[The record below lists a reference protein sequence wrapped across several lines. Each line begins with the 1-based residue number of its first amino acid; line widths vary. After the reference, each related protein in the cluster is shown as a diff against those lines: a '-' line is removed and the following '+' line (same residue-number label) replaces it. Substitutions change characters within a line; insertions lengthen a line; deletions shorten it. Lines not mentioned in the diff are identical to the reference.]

1 MAIAASQ
8 TERLRELRNAEVP
21 RGVGNTHPI
30 FAERGLGAKLW
41 DTDGKEYIDFVGGIG
56 CLNVGHSHPRVIK
69 AVSEQLQRFAHTCFQ
84 VAMYEG
90 YVELAA
96 RLNRLAPGPS
106 PKKTLF
112 VSTGAEAVENAIKI
126 ARSHTNRPAVIAFHH
141 SFHGRTLLALTMT
154 GKNAPYKQNFGPF
167 VGEVYHAPYPYE
179 FHGWT
184 TERALGALHDLFESA
199 VAPSRTAAIIVEPV
213 LGEGGFVPAPAEFL
227 RALRAIANEHGIV
240 LVADEIQS
248 GYGRTGTMFAIE
260 PSGVE
265 PDLITV
271 AKSIAN
277 GLPLAGVIGKT
288 EIMDAPT
295 AGGLGGTF
303 GGNPLACAAALAV
316 LDIIEDERLLE
327 RAGAIGVKLERAFK
341 DFARRYPAIG
351 DVRGRGAM
359 MALEFVDQQQTTA
372 AEIVARIT
380 HEARARGLLLMPAG
394 VKRNIIRVLAP
405 LVIDDADLATALKRL
420 DAAIGAAVAAAR

>member
-8 TERLRELRNAEVP
+8 TERLRELRNSAVP

-30 FAERGLGAKLW
+30 FAQRGLGAKLW
-41 DTDGKEYIDFVGGIG
+41 DTDGTEYIDFVGGIG
-56 CLNVGHSHPRVIK
+56 CLNVGYSHPRVIK
-69 AVSEQLQRFAHTCFQ
+69 AVSEQLQRFTHTCFQ

-90 YVELAA
+90 YVDLAA
-96 RLNRLAPGPS
+96 RLNRLAPCRS

-112 VSTGAEAVENAIKI
+112 VTTGAEAVENAIKI
-126 ARSHTNRPAVIAFHH
+126 ARSYTNRPAVVAFHH

-184 TERALGALHDLFESA
+184 TEKALGALHDLFESA
-199 VAPSRTAAIIVEPV
+199 VSPSRVAAIVIEPV
-213 LGEGGFVPAPAEFL
+213 LGEGGFVPAPPEFLKAL
-227 RALRAIANEHGIV
+227 RALATEHGIV

-248 GYGRTGTMFAIE
+248 GYGRTGKFFAIE
-260 PSGVE
+260 HSGVE

-277 GLPLAGVIGKT
+277 GLPLAGVIGKAD
-288 EIMDAPT
+288 IMDAPA

-303 GGNPLACAAALAV
+303 GGNPLACAAGLAV
-316 LDIIEDERLLE
+316 LDVIEDEHLLE
-327 RAGAIGVKLERAFK
+327 RAQAIGRKLERAFQG
-341 DFARRYPAIG
+341 FAKRYPAVG
-351 DVRGRGAM
+351 DVRGSGAM
-359 MALEFVDQQQTTA
+359 MAIEFVDRDGRTGTETVSRVVQ
-372 AEIVARIT
+372 
-380 HEARARGLLLMPAG
+380 EARARGLLLMPAG
-394 VKRNIIRVLAP
+394 VKRSIIRVLVP
-405 LVIDDADLATALKRL
+405 LVIADAELDTALDRL
-420 DAAIGAAVAAAR
+420 DAAIAAAL